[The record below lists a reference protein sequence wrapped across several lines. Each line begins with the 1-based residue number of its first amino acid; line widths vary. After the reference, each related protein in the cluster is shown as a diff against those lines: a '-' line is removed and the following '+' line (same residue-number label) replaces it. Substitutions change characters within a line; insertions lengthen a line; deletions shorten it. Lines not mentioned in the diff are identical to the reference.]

1 MARESRGRGSCPPV
15 TPPAHVA
22 RRRAGGL
29 NFSSGLGCTS
39 LNSGCL
45 PDSRWPPGKRIRNF
59 FDRQHLFQLVDGIPM
74 APCRNPAFRK
84 KLRND
89 STRLPKK
96 IPGSQLSS
104 VLGSVKD
111 HNATRSSWLVQNNAR
126 HGHKKHFLWKGRRMF
141 VVVPA
146 HVRTRLV
153 LLRLGTGGFAVIDHF

>member
-1 MARESRGRGSCPPV
+1 
-15 TPPAHVA
+15 
-22 RRRAGGL
+22 L
-29 NFSSGLGCTS
+29 
-39 LNSGCL
+39 
-45 PDSRWPPGKRIRNF
+45 
-59 FDRQHLFQLVDGIPM
+59 DRQHLIQLVDGIPM
-74 APCRNPAFRK
+74 APCRNPAFRE

-111 HNATRSSWLVQNNAR
+111 HNATRFSWLVQNNAR
-126 HGHKKHFLWKGRRMF
+126 LGHKKRFLWKGRRMF

-153 LLRLGTGGFAVIDHF
+153 LLFLGTGGFAVIDHF